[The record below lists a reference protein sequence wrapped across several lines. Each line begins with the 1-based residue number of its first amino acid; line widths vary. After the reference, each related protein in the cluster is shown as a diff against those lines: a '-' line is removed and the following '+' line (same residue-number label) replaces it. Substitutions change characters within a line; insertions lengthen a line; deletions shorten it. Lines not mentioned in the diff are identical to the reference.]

1 MFSPKMFQCL
11 CDLKGFSK
19 SSGDRLIL
27 SSSHKG
33 RTSATIDRK
42 FFFSFLRRLRIKKF
56 IAFVS
61 HTSLDERKQ
70 DLKYNQMWVNKD
82 AILMANIISLVALNA
97 LKFTFHGPQ
106 F

>member
-1 MFSPKMFQCL
+1 M
-11 CDLKGFSK
+11 
-19 SSGDRLIL
+19 
-27 SSSHKG
+27 
-33 RTSATIDRK
+33 
-42 FFFSFLRRLRIKKF
+42 
-56 IAFVS
+56 AFAS

-97 LKFTFHGPQ
+97 LKFTFQGPQ